1 MTGNNFPYT
10 LFIMLIIRL
19 QRFGKK
25 NQSQFRLVLAEHT
38 NPIRGKFLEVLG
50 SYDPRNKIKA
60 FKKDRLDY
68 WAGQGVK
75 YSPTVQNLLISEG
88 IISGK
93 KVKAWQPK
101 KKEQKE
107 EERAGGTKEILAEKP
122 EPEKKEVKADEKA
135 AETAAE
141 VKESKEKEIETARG
155 EAGPKTAEEKK

>member
-1 MTGNNFPYT
+1 
-10 LFIMLIIRL
+10 MLIIRL

-75 YSPTVQNLLISEG
+75 YSPTVQNMLISEG
-88 IISGK
+88 ILSGK

-107 EERAGGTKEILAEKP
+107 GEKAEGANAVSAEKP
-122 EPEKKEVKADEKA
+122 EPERKEAKADEKA
-135 AETAAE
+135 AETETAAEVAE
-141 VKESKEKEIETARG
+141 VKELKEKEAVAVKE
-155 EAGPKTAEEKK
+155 EAKPETAEEKEN